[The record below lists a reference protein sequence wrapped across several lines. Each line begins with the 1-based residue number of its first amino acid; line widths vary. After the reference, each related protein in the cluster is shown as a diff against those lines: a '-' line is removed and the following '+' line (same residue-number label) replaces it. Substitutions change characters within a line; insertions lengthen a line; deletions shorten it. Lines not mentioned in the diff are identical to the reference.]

1 MDAFIDT
8 EGLWHI
14 PEFIFGLLNYEDLT
28 NCSQVSTK
36 WKWFLTRQHG
46 IFEDEEK
53 IKEDLNFVLTK
64 KVSGYG
70 LVHPANDY
78 AHSFVIDSLRITI
91 TKYSSKTILE
101 HYPDFRV
108 VMDHFQSRNL
118 SAFKAFL
125 SEIKTMLLESPVGGD
140 WIMIKRFMQRAIEE
154 NRGNLIKLLI
164 ESPADL
170 MEMVIP
176 RIRITFARILAF
188 DLYKFARMAGK
199 DVSKIDEICPS
210 GERGLLCL
218 DVVDEDV
225 CVKICGLL
233 FQDLFR
239 PL

>member
-14 PEFIFGLLNYEDLT
+14 PEFIFGLLSYEDLKS
-28 NCSQVSTK
+28 CSQVSTK

-78 AHSFVIDSLRITI
+78 AYFDDDMYT
-91 TKYSSKTILE
+91 SKTILE

-176 RIRITFARILAF
+176 RIRVTFARILAF